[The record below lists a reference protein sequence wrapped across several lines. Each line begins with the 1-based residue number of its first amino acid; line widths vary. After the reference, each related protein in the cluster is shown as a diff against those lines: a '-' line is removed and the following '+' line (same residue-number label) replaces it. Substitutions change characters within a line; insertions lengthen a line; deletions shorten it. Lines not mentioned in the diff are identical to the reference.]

1 MYSLLFCH
9 ISYYKHGFIPL
20 PLFKLVKIVYQTDQY
35 QLSSIMNC
43 LLNLLRLFLIIP
55 SGKSRLLDRIGLA
68 VWTCLALAPVIQLT
82 FTRRFI
88 IEATLNQLDVFSF
101 FMFLSNF
108 GTAFLRASFT
118 FPAIYFLVNKRQVL
132 FRSSVKLPARKGIF
146 CLVLLLSILST
157 ASTISYTPFMDNKI
171 YIIKCLSDWFLMTLS
186 IFMVGTAVAQLTKD
200 AGKAKDVSAI
210 CAQLEPFISLK
221 SGISPLLFMVYFVK
235 ILILVA
241 YPMVIFTGNPSVPVW
256 VNSITVAYAGVY
268 LFYINL
274 VSIDAFDFMK
284 YGVLLLR

>member
-1 MYSLLFCH
+1 
-9 ISYYKHGFIPL
+9 
-20 PLFKLVKIVYQTDQY
+20 
-35 QLSSIMNC
+35 MNC